1 MPNSTDVFESVSHS
15 FLSVGGVPLGTC
27 VCSILNGT
35 LWPWLFSLTQLVR
48 KDLLP
53 VPHYLPALNPISSKQ
68 ASSSAKVCVH
78 VKSEEDR
85 NLIDAFASLNTS
97 PKENAADACKSERGK
112 VSPQLNSPNSLHTG
126 KQLLPP
132 TPKPNAPRR
141 LADIHSKV
149 ASSTVCSNQS
159 NGNRYRT
166 SRRLQANRNSENFKV
181 PLISSRRSVHR
192 SPKEALHSKPLN
204 MGTGNIPSDQDSNA
218 ELLQLLGLTP
228 RKTANSQPS
237 QFNSVNC
244 SKKGKT
250 TYPNASSDIY
260 PLSSSSVSI
269 NEQPLISWNPTQV
282 AHWLAVVGLGR
293 FVALFLKLNLD
304 GSFLSKVTPDSPYL
318 SQVIDPFARE
328 ALKQAILVLQGQNP
342 APGEDVSIFTK
353 LERKK
358 ISLDKPEII
367 GKHDFQLTSFYRV
380 VSCIVCN
387 VPLLG
392 FAHQGFQC
400 KACGAICHRICK
412 ALDGFSDCLGNFTV
426 LQSSVHEE
434 LSTSCESTEIPTSLV
449 PYISDYFGVK
459 LEDQKLDSTSK
470 LPIFLAAC
478 TEQIEKLA
486 NESFITASNNP
497 HTQPID
503 MVMVYQQSALAH
515 TLQEL
520 HNTFAH
526 CLPLPDS
533 EQSSVLPLDIVRLAQ
548 LMKAFLRDL
557 PVAVIPEEYYLDF
570 CHLANITNTDEKIL
584 AVRKFLDNLPEIH
597 RLCLIHIFN
606 HLGFVV
612 NHQNKLRSY
621 LSNLSPINITQSNS
635 LNAPSKLTLWL
646 MVFRQILV
654 RPPWHLITD
663 IAMGM
668 DTHMRALEAVF
679 GVVVGSCVTDESE
692 NTSHIE
698 SSLSIPF
705 VSEPNPDM
713 NTSIARRK
721 CDPQSSSDK
730 HKSSELVAPCRTD
743 AIVVPTIVTPPSPSS
758 TAVNKKDLENQEWYW
773 GDITQEEVREIMTG
787 LQDGYYLVR
796 DASQRSVAAFT
807 LVVRWHG
814 ENKLNR
820 IYHRGDYFGFTDPPQ
835 PTFRLVS
842 ELINFCRAHPLTVS
856 SYSSLRLIW
865 PVSRRH
871 KRFNDKIDA
880 SSDSNVS
887 AENRCSSGVFA
898 CFLSDSQLSSE
909 LKNIVVKITQLD
921 KLITDLELQSKN
933 AVDLKEEAFRLMK
946 AYTNL
951 HKWLQTSLSRLND
964 YSCPSEKSKIS
975 PQIETLNDEM
985 NKAEQ
990 QIKTNKEERKLKR
1003 QAQEIRRAL
1012 KDRGFNEE
1020 SLSSS
1025 TSSLI
1030 DGSIPSVSSSVD
1042 TQNTSVPEEIRDRR
1056 YWFLTGV
1063 TREKVEALLADRP
1076 PGTFVIRPST
1086 AGNKLALGVRLESSV
1101 QHCLIHCIEGKYG
1114 FVEKSCT
1121 YDSLEALAKTTQ
1133 SEVLGSPQFLILH
1146 DMCFGFLSAAARTTN
1161 SECLF
1166 GYNRPLVPEV
1176 SIDLKE
1182 DF

>member
-1 MPNSTDVFESVSHS
+1 
-15 FLSVGGVPLGTC
+15 
-27 VCSILNGT
+27 
-35 LWPWLFSLTQLVR
+35 
-48 KDLLP
+48 
-53 VPHYLPALNPISSKQ
+53 
-68 ASSSAKVCVH
+68 
-78 VKSEEDR
+78 
-85 NLIDAFASLNTS
+85 
-97 PKENAADACKSERGK
+97 
-112 VSPQLNSPNSLHTG
+112 
-126 KQLLPP
+126 
-132 TPKPNAPRR
+132 
-141 LADIHSKV
+141 
-149 ASSTVCSNQS
+149 
-159 NGNRYRT
+159 
-166 SRRLQANRNSENFKV
+166 
-181 PLISSRRSVHR
+181 
-192 SPKEALHSKPLN
+192 
-204 MGTGNIPSDQDSNA
+204 
-218 ELLQLLGLTP
+218 
-228 RKTANSQPS
+228 
-237 QFNSVNC
+237 
-244 SKKGKT
+244 
-250 TYPNASSDIY
+250 
-260 PLSSSSVSI
+260 
-269 NEQPLISWNPTQV
+269 
-282 AHWLAVVGLGR
+282 
-293 FVALFLKLNLD
+293 
-304 GSFLSKVTPDSPYL
+304 
-318 SQVIDPFARE
+318 
-328 ALKQAILVLQGQNP
+328 
-342 APGEDVSIFTK
+342 
-353 LERKK
+353 
-358 ISLDKPEII
+358 
-367 GKHDFQLTSFYRV
+367 
-380 VSCIVCN
+380 
-387 VPLLG
+387 
-392 FAHQGFQC
+392 
-400 KACGAICHRICK
+400 
-412 ALDGFSDCLGNFTV
+412 
-426 LQSSVHEE
+426 
-434 LSTSCESTEIPTSLV
+434 
-449 PYISDYFGVK
+449 
-459 LEDQKLDSTSK
+459 
-470 LPIFLAAC
+470 
-478 TEQIEKLA
+478 
-486 NESFITASNNP
+486 
-497 HTQPID
+497 

-721 CDPQSSSDK
+721 CD
-730 HKSSELVAPCRTD
+730 HFLNEWILL
-743 AIVVPTIVTPPSPSS
+743 
-758 TAVNKKDLENQEWYW
+758 LEHS
-773 GDITQEEVREIMTG
+773 I
-787 LQDGYYLVR
+787 
-796 DASQRSVAAFT
+796 
-807 LVVRWHG
+807 
-814 ENKLNR
+814 LN
-820 IYHRGDYFGFTDPPQ
+820 H
-835 PTFRLVS
+835 FR
-842 ELINFCRAHPLTVS
+842 
-856 SYSSLRLIW
+856 
-865 PVSRRH
+865 
-871 KRFNDKIDA
+871 
-880 SSDSNVS
+880 
-887 AENRCSSGVFA
+887 
-898 CFLSDSQLSSE
+898 
-909 LKNIVVKITQLD
+909 
-921 KLITDLELQSKN
+921 
-933 AVDLKEEAFRLMK
+933 
-946 AYTNL
+946 
-951 HKWLQTSLSRLND
+951 
-964 YSCPSEKSKIS
+964 SKIS

-990 QIKTNKEERKLKR
+990 QIKTNKEEVSEQCKTLRIIFEKCANAVSQQRKLKR

-1121 YDSLEALAKTTQ
+1121 YDSLEALVCYHHVHSLKRYNNLLNIT
-1133 SEVLGSPQFLILH
+1133 LRYPFKLH
-1146 DMCFGFLSAAARTTN
+1146 LNT
-1161 SECLF
+1161 
-1166 GYNRPLVPEV
+1166 
-1176 SIDLKE
+1176 
-1182 DF
+1182 